1 MSNHSSLFSI
11 RLAGVLAVTILSP
24 IGALAQTPDSFGLRT
39 NPTPSF
45 AVTLLPGE
53 TIGNEQVIRALI
65 RTGTNE
71 FMFVE
76 PEGMQ
81 SQTPNEST
89 IVLTARDMN
98 WYVSIRILGPSPAK
112 ARLKETLREQLAR
125 EYPQVNNPEE
135 FVTTV
140 ADQEGVGLQLHV
152 ALPDV
157 GDRLIRA
164 VWVPFQAGVLEF
176 KLHAKHS
183 AASAAKRDFDTILL
197 TFRSNERG
205 RIEVLERSDKT

>member
-1 MSNHSSLFSI
+1 MSNHSSLIPI
-11 RLAGVLAVTILSP
+11 RLAGVLAVTSLLP
-24 IGALAQTPDSFGLRT
+24 IGALAQIPDSFGLRT
-39 NPTPSF
+39 NPPPSL
-45 AVTLLPGE
+45 AVTFLPGE
-53 TIGNEQVIRALI
+53 TIGSEQVIRALI
-65 RTGTNE
+65 RIGTNE
-71 FMFVE
+71 FMFVM

-112 ARLKETLREQLAR
+112 AGLKETLREQLAR

-135 FVTTV
+135 FTTTV
-140 ADQEGVGLQLHV
+140 ADREGAGLQLRV
-152 ALPDV
+152 ALPEV
-157 GDRLIRA
+157 GDRSIRT

-176 KLHAKHS
+176 KLHAKQ
-183 AASAAKRDFDTILL
+183 AVASAAQRDFDTILL